1 MALVHWDPWHELA
14 TLQRD
19 VNARWERAFSGAGA
33 LVPPVDAYRTDS
45 GLSVRMEL
53 PGMQPEDVEVSVAD
67 GRLKVSGER
76 RVDEKIEEGRWVRRE
91 RAIGRFQRTFALPR
105 GVDAESITASFENGI
120 LQLEIPHTP
129 DQQPRKIAVTA
140 AASDPQQA

>member
-105 GVDAESITASFENGI
+105 GVDADSITASFENGI
-120 LQLEIPHTP
+120 LRLEIPHTP